1 VAPAKAAPK
10 AVAPPKESADM
21 SKAMASQEQIERLR
35 ELVKAMPVSE
45 TKTSIIREIKAGVS
59 FTRAE
64 AIIKEI
70 G

>member
-1 VAPAKAAPK
+1 
-10 AVAPPKESADM
+10 M

-59 FTRAE
+59 FSRAD